1 MTERQIFAFLK
12 SQGLSNAG
20 AAGAMGNMFAESG
33 LNSRNLQ
40 NSYEKKLGYTELFF
54 SC

>member
-12 SQGLSNAG
+12 SQGLSDAG

-33 LNSRNLQ
+33 LKSQNLQ
-40 NSYEKKLGYTELFF
+40 NSYEKKLG
-54 SC
+54 